1 MDYQS
6 INAQTTDRWV
16 DDGWQ
21 WGKPISHEDFER
33 AKRGDWD
40 ILLTPTKP
48 VPHEWVGDV
57 RGKRVLGLASGG
69 AQQMPIMAALGAQCT
84 VLDYSTRQCESEL
97 EVSQREGYDINVVQA
112 DMTQPL
118 PFADDSFDL
127 ILHPVSNCYIEQVE
141 PVFRECFRVLSSG
154 GSFLGGYD
162 IGVNYIVDSTETKI
176 VHGLPFNPLV
186 SEEDRLELEQDDG
199 GMQFSHT
206 LEEQIGGQL
215 NAGFV
220 LRSLYE
226 DTNGD
231 GRLHE
236 LSIPTFIAT
245 WSVKP

>member
-21 WGKPISHEDFER
+21 WGEPISHEDFER

-141 PVFRECFRVLSSG
+141 PVFRECFRVQSSG
-154 GSFLGGYD
+154 GSFL
-162 IGVNYIVDSTETKI
+162 
-176 VHGLPFNPLV
+176 
-186 SEEDRLELEQDDG
+186 
-199 GMQFSHT
+199 
-206 LEEQIGGQL
+206 
-215 NAGFV
+215 
-220 LRSLYE
+220 
-226 DTNGD
+226 
-231 GRLHE
+231 
-236 LSIPTFIAT
+236 
-245 WSVKP
+245 